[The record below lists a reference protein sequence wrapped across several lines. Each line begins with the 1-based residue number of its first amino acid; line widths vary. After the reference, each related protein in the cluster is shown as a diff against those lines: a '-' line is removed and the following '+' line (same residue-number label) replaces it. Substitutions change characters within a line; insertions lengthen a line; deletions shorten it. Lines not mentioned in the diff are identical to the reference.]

1 MSYLHK
7 IGFVLLLCTLW
18 FSSIG
23 QNKTTRFKVF
33 VAEGDSAQANGNY
46 YGAHISYKNALLL
59 KEDNDIAWKCAE
71 VCRGYQNYP
80 AAENFYKLVISTDST
95 IYPMAKFWYAEMLK
109 YQGKYKEAAAA
120 FDIYY
125 KLNADDKKS
134 YYVKK
139 ALHEVETCEALVIKM
154 IDTVKQS
161 DVQRIPDKSINTEFS
176 ELSIFQTKD
185 SILFFS
191 TTRPTKK
198 DTNVYWTNIFQA
210 EYLDSAWRKAKPISK
225 EVNSPNAN
233 VANLSFS
240 KDQTVAYFN
249 KCEYKGTYTCAIYQ
263 ADYANGQF
271 SNVKA
276 LPAHIKKLKTTST
289 QPRITVVGNK
299 EYLLFSSDRPGGKG
313 QLDLWFAERN
323 ADGTFGQPQN
333 MGANV
338 NTIGNDITPF
348 YDSRDS
354 ILYFSSE
361 MHNSIGGFDI
371 FMSKGDLVTNS
382 WAKPLNAG
390 IPINS
395 SHNDLYYSFGMDSV
409 NAYFTS
415 NRRESIRFADEAFG
429 NDIYKYD
436 KTDRAK
442 QIAMDIVPFNLYF
455 DNDMPNPKSRDTV
468 TTMAYDEAV
477 LQYLAQKEEYIN
489 IYAKKSAK
497 ELRDYNED
505 IIETVFEE
513 EIRLGWEKIYMFAKL
528 MEVIMSNGQD
538 IVITFKGYTSP
549 LATSEY
555 NNDLA
560 KRRISCAKNFF
571 LSYKDGMFMK
581 YLDNEPKSGKGSLRF
596 NEVAIGKVM
605 LENTFTKGGQVVN
618 MKELED
624 YYDKRKSVYSPG
636 AIMMRKIEILAV
648 NFDEQEE
655 LDLEIKKEIET
666 TKWDDSAPA
675 EETDKDAGGGFQ
687 SFDSDD
693 DSEELEVVPDAVPN
707 TGNQ

>member
-1 MSYLHK
+1 MSHLLK
-7 IGFVLLLCTLW
+7 FGIILLFCVLGFTS
-18 FSSIG
+18 FG
-23 QNKTTRFKVF
+23 QNKSTKFKVF
-33 VAEGDSAQANGNY
+33 VSEGDSAQAKGNF

-59 KEDNDIAWKCAE
+59 KEDTDVAWKCAE
-71 VCRGYQNYP
+71 VCRNYQNYP
-80 AAENFYKLVISTDST
+80 AAENFYKLVTATDSSV
-95 IYPMAKFWYAEMLK
+95 YPMAKFWYAEMLK
-109 YQGKYKEAAAA
+109 HQGKYKEASIA
-120 FDIYY
+120 FEAYY
-125 KLNADDKKS
+125 NLNSSDKKS
-134 YYVKK
+134 YFVKK
-139 ALHEVETCEALVIKM
+139 AQHEIKNCEAISLKM
-154 IDTVKQS
+154 VDSVKQI
-161 DVQRIPDKSINTEFS
+161 DVQRIPDKTINTEFS

-185 SILFFS
+185 SLLFFS
-191 TTRPTKK
+191 STRPTKK
-198 DTNVYWTNIFQA
+198 DTNTYWTNIYQA
-210 EYLDSAWRKAKPISK
+210 EYMDSAWRKAKPLSK

-240 KDQTVAYFN
+240 KDQATAYFN
-249 KCEYKGTYTCAIYQ
+249 KCEYKGSYTCAIYKV
-263 ADYANGQF
+263 DYKNGQF
-271 SNVKA
+271 SNAQA
-276 LPAHIKKLKTTST
+276 LPPHINKAKSTST
-289 QPRITVVGNK
+289 QPRISVVGNK

-313 QLDLWFAERN
+313 QLDLWYAERN
-323 ADGTFGQPQN
+323 SDGTFEQPKN
-333 MGANV
+333 MGSNV

-371 FMSKGDLVTNS
+371 FMSKGDFATNTWS
-382 WAKPLNAG
+382 APKNAG
-390 IPINS
+390 VPINS

-442 QIAMDIVPFNLYF
+442 QIALDIVPFNLYF

-477 LQYLAQKEEYIN
+477 RLYLAQKDEYVK
-489 IYAKKSAK
+489 IYAKKSPR
-497 ELRDYNED
+497 ELQDYHEA

-528 MEVIMSNGQD
+528 IEVIMSNGQD

-560 KRRISCAKNFF
+560 KRRISCSKNFF
-571 LSYKDGMFMK
+571 LSYKNGLFLK
-581 YLDNEPKSGKGSLRF
+581 YLENEPKSGKGSLRF

-605 LENTFTKGGQVVN
+605 LENTFTRDGQVIN

-648 NFDEQEE
+648 NFDDQEE
-655 LDLEIKKEIET
+655 LDLEIKKEIEN
-666 TKWDDSAPA
+666 TKWDDSQPNT
-675 EETDKDAGGGFQ
+675 ESQDGSGGGFE
-687 SFDSDD
+687 SFDDED
-693 DSEELEVVPDAVPN
+693 DSTQGVSPAD
-707 TGNQ
+707 NQY

>member
-1 MSYLHK
+1 MSFISK
-7 IGFVLLLCTLW
+7 TGFVLLLCTLW

-23 QNKTTRFKVF
+23 QNKATRFKVF
-33 VAEGDSAQANGNY
+33 VAEGDSAQAIGNY

-59 KEDNDIAWKCAE
+59 KEDKDVAWKCAE
-71 VCRGYQNYP
+71 VCRNYQNYP
-80 AAENFYKLVISTDST
+80 AAENFYKLVIATDSVT
-95 IYPMAKFWYAEMLK
+95 YPMSKYWYAEMLK
-109 YQGKYKEAAAA
+109 YQGKYKEASAA
-120 FDIYY
+120 FQIYY
-125 KLNADDKKS
+125 TLNEKDKKS

-139 ALHEVETCEALVIKM
+139 SKHEIENCAQLAVKM
-154 IDTVKQS
+154 VDSVKKI
-161 DVQRIPDKSINTEFS
+161 DVQRIPDKTINTEFS

-185 SILFFS
+185 SVLYFS
-191 TTRPTKK
+191 GTRPTKK
-198 DTNVYWTNIFQA
+198 DTNVYWTNIYQA
-210 EYLDSAWRKAKPISK
+210 QYLDSAWRKAKPLPK
-225 EVNSPNAN
+225 EINSPNAN

-249 KCEYKGTYTCAIYQ
+249 KCEYKGTYLCSIYE
-263 ADYANGQF
+263 ADFKDGVF

-276 LPAHIKKLKTTST
+276 LPAHINKEKTTST
-289 QPRITVVGNK
+289 QPRITVVGDK
-299 EYLLFSSDRPGGKG
+299 EYLLFASDRPGGKG

-323 ADGTFGQPQN
+323 PDGTFGQPKVV
-333 MGANV
+333 GGSV

-371 FMSKGDLVTNS
+371 FMSKGDFITNK
-382 WAKPLNAG
+382 WAEPLNAG
-390 IPINS
+390 VPVNS

-442 QIAMDIVPFNLYF
+442 QIALDIVPFNLYF

-468 TTMAYDEAV
+468 TDVAYDEAV
-477 LQYLAQKEEYIN
+477 QAYMAQKEEYIN
-489 IYAKKSAK
+489 IYAKKSPR
-497 ELRDYNED
+497 ELQDYHEQ
-505 IIETVFEE
+505 IIETVFDE

-571 LSYKDGMFMK
+571 LSYKNGLFLK

-605 LENTFTKGGQVVN
+605 LENTMTKGGQVVN

-648 NFDEQEE
+648 NFDEQEQ
-655 LDLEIKKEIET
+655 LDMEIKKEIET
-666 TKWDDSAPA
+666 TKWKDSAPA
-675 EETDKDAGGGFQ
+675 TETNENSGGGFE
-687 SFDSDD
+687 SFE
-693 DSEELEVVPDAVPN
+693 SEEEIEVVPEAVPN
-707 TGNQ
+707 TGN